1 LAHVDEATLFVLF
14 AASHDAAYATAT
26 EFVADSGYLLA
37 PVDATPGPP
46 PHHAAVVTLLAA
58 LRRTHLP
65 ASPAPGS
72 TSDNAPIRTCGTL
85 VNPQGAGLRA
95 LPRRILG
102 RVLKP

>member
-1 LAHVDEATLFVLF
+1 LAHVDEARLFVLF

-65 ASPAPGS
+65 ASPAPGN
-72 TSDNAPIRTCGTL
+72 TSDNAPIRTCGTI

-95 LPRRILG
+95 FAAADSRTCS
-102 RVLKP
+102 